1 MVDAYVDD
9 ALGRDDAV
17 GLARRIA
24 AREVGAG
31 ELVEAAIARI
41 EKVDG
46 ELNAM
51 AVRDYDRARQTHGAP
66 GFFHGVPTL
75 IKDNVDVAGL
85 PTQQGCDA
93 YVGRPAA
100 HDGDIARLI
109 KSMGVVALGKTQL
122 SEFGFSAAADH
133 PRLGPVRS
141 PWDTAR
147 YAGASSSGTAALVA
161 AGAVPFAHGNDGG
174 GSIRIPAAVNGLVG
188 LKPSRGRLP
197 LDPMNRQMPLRI
209 VVDGVLTRSVRD
221 TAAFFREAERRHRA
235 PGLTPIGDVTGP
247 SKDRLRIAFFTSAA
261 GHAASPEVDA
271 LTRRTAELLE
281 SLGHTV
287 EEVEAPVTEA
297 FADDFVLY
305 WGFLALMIVRLGRMT
320 AGPTWD
326 TAKLDNLTR
335 GLAANTA
342 RRLHLLPGVVRR
354 LRRSSDVSTEFHA
367 THDVVLTPTLA
378 HETPLVGHLDP
389 TQSFDVIMAKLR
401 DWVAFTPWQNVSGD
415 PAISLPLATTENGL
429 PQGMML
435 GAGRGREGLLLGLA
449 HELEEA
455 VGLASLGGSS
465 EPA

>member
-1 MVDAYVDD
+1 MVDAYADD
-9 ALGRDDAV
+9 ALGHDDAV
-17 GLARRIA
+17 GLAARIA
-24 AREVGAG
+24 AREVSAP
-31 ELVEAAIARI
+31 ELVETAIARI

-46 ELNAM
+46 ELNAV
-51 AVRDYDRARQTHGAP
+51 AVRDYERARATTGAP

-93 YVGRPAA
+93 YVGRPARQ
-100 HDGDIARLI
+100 DGDIARLI
-109 KSMGVVALGKTQL
+109 RSMGVVTLGKTQL

-141 PWDTAR
+141 PWDTSR
-147 YAGASSSGTAALVA
+147 YAGASSSGAGALVA

-235 PGLTPIGDVTGP
+235 PGLAPVGDVTGP
-247 SKDRLRIAFFTSAA
+247 SADRLRVAFFTSAA
-261 GHAASPEVDA
+261 GRSASPEVDA
-271 LTRRTAELLE
+271 LTRRTAETLE

-287 EEVEAPVTEA
+287 EEVEAPVTPA

-305 WGFLALMIVRLGRMT
+305 WGFLALMIVRLGRLT
-320 AGPTWD
+320 AGPTWQ
-326 TAKLDNLTR
+326 TARLDNLTR

-342 RRLHLLPGVVRR
+342 RRLHRLPAALRR
-354 LRRSSDVSTEFHA
+354 LRRARALSTEFHA
-367 THDVVLTPTLA
+367 TYDVVLTPTLA

-389 TQSFDVIMAKLR
+389 TQEFDVIMDKLR
-401 DWVAFTPWQNVSGD
+401 EWVAFTPWQNVSGD
-415 PAISLPLATTENGL
+415 PAVSLPLATTANGL

-435 GAGRGREGLLLGLA
+435 GAGLGREALLLGLA
-449 HELEEA
+449 YELEEA
-455 VGLASLGGSS
+455 VGFTSLG
-465 EPA
+465 PAGEA